1 VKQRRPAPGETILLV
16 DKNRRTAERFQR
28 DLKRAG
34 YRVFSA
40 YTLAEA
46 ETLLKETSPGIILCA
61 AALPGGSGYEFV
73 QRVRAARK
81 GAVACLLLVRNDDDE
96 TASRVAESG
105 GDNYLVLPLKNT
117 ELRAAVRGAARVRA
131 LRHHLLAA
139 ARARTVASG
148 DGLIVPETGFYT
160 FEHFRQILFLEVKR
174 AIRYQIP
181 LAVAL
186 IAYDPLEA
194 PPAVKPEALQ
204 RMLRGGLGVA
214 IRKSIR
220 DTDIPVH
227 YKGDN
232 VLLVMPH
239 TDHKGAMVVSRRI
252 HGKVQGSS
260 LKAGGRALRPSLSIG
275 VGAAQDL
282 RKESFADVIK
292 LASRN
297 LAEAQRAG
305 GGRLAP
311 EA

>member
-1 VKQRRPAPGETILLV
+1 VKQRRPAPPETILLV
-16 DKNRRTAERFQR
+16 DKNRRTAERHQR

-34 YRVFSA
+34 YRVFCASGQ
-40 YTLAEA
+40 AEA
-46 ETLLKETSPGIILCA
+46 EALLKESPGVVVCSA
-61 AALPGGSGYEFV
+61 SLPGGAGYDFV
-73 QRVRAARK
+73 RRVKAARK
-81 GAVACLLLVRNDDDE
+81 GAIACVLMVRKDDE
-96 TASRVAESG
+96 ETARRVAQAG
-105 GDNYLVLPLKNT
+105 GDNYLVTPLKNT

-131 LRHHLLAA
+131 LRRHLLAA
-139 ARARTVASG
+139 ARARAVPAG

-174 AIRYQIP
+174 AIRYQLP

-186 IAYDPLEA
+186 IAYDPLDA

-239 TDHKGAMVVSRRI
+239 TDRAGALVVSRRI
-252 HGKVQGSS
+252 HEKVHRSA
-260 LKAGGRALRPSLSIG
+260 LKAGARALRPTLSIG

-282 RKESFADVIK
+282 RKESFAEVIK

-297 LAEAQRAG
+297 LSDAQRSG
-305 GGRLAP
+305 GGRVIPDA
-311 EA
+311 